1 MKPAKR
7 VAATAVLSAAAAT
20 AAAWTGFLD
29 PWHAFAAAGLITT
42 LAIVW
47 TATGTAVDDPAW
59 PRRTEEVRAGGRHDV
74 SDLGWSTFGRDGR
87 VTDRVVHR
95 VRALADRRLRLL
107 GVDPDDP
114 AQRPE
119 VERLL
124 GARVLAQMTSR
135 QPPTA
140 RSLQAWLDAV
150 DRLAPENVHHPR
162 RNP

>member
-1 MKPAKR
+1 MRPALR
-7 VAATAVLSAAAAT
+7 VAGTAVLSAAAAT
-20 AAAWTGFLD
+20 AAAWTGLLD
-29 PWHAFAAAGLITT
+29 PWHAFAAGGLVTT

-47 TATGTAVDDPAW
+47 TATGTPVDDPAW
-59 PRRTEEVRAGGRHDV
+59 PRRTEEVRPGGRHDV

-87 VTDRVVHR
+87 VTDRVVYR

-150 DRLAPENVHHPR
+150 DRLAPENIHHPR